1 LAEKRK
7 VGIIKE
13 ETRNGRRYRRVSL
26 ETWDEIKNLWA
37 TDPKYT
43 FNKLS
48 TEYDIPL
55 VTIKL
60 KSMQEDWSEHRRQ
73 VRLEAAARTQEKTV
87 KMLVDLGMPK
97 QAFIKMV
104 VSRALGVQT
113 HRNVKEVIKTR
124 NKDGKKG
131 PPVTLE
137 KTILAVDNAVT
148 YKYTDL
154 IAQLAGWK
162 APPKTPI
169 KETSPTPELDRVQG
183 AEFEASEMTDDQAE
197 QIYLERLNAGKK

>member
-1 LAEKRK
+1 MLEKKK

-13 ETRNGRRYRRVSL
+13 ETRRGRRYRRISL
-26 ETWDEIKNLWA
+26 ESWDEIKNLWA

-48 TEYDIPL
+48 TEYDIP
-55 VTIKL
+55 VATIKL
-60 KSMQEDWSEHRRQ
+60 KSMKEDWSEYRRQ

-97 QAFIKMV
+97 HKFIQMV
-104 VSRALGVQT
+104 VERALGVKC
-113 HRNVKEVIKTR
+113 HRNIKERFETK
-124 NKDGKKG
+124 KDGKAG
-131 PPVTLE
+131 TPVAVE
-137 KTILAVDNAVT
+137 KTIIAIDNAVT

-183 AEFEASEMTDDQAE
+183 AEFEAAEMTDDQAE
-197 QIYLERLNAGKK
+197 QVYLERLKAGKN